1 MAVGGGKGVEVGRGV
16 GVISGVFVG
25 TRVGEGGSSACE
37 LHAESVKSAAMSML
51 RIVIRM
57 AISYNGSGSRWE
69 VLLLVP
75 SER

>member
-1 MAVGGGKGVEVGRGV
+1 MAVGGGKGVEVGKGV
-16 GVISGVFVG
+16 GVSSGVYMG

-37 LHAESVKSAAMSML
+37 LHAKSVKSAAMSTL

>member
-1 MAVGGGKGVEVGRGV
+1 MAVGDGKGVEVGRGV
-16 GVISGVFVG
+16 GIGSGAYVG

-37 LHAESVKSAAMSML
+37 LHAESVKSAAMSTL